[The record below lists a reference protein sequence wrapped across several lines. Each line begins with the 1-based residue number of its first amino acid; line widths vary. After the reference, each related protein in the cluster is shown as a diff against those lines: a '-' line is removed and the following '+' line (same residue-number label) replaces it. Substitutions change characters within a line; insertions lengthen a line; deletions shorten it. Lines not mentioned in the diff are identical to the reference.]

1 MQTIGNHGLF
11 CPDPQDY
18 AAVALYMQALGEQ
31 IDAELAEQLA
41 ALEGFLSRPTAILT
55 NAANVNIPALSASS
69 SVYTTFA
76 FNNAPTIIQTQVV
89 GSITYMTLGDPA
101 GTVNPVTY
109 PRGAWRF
116 GAIARMQATG
126 ALDGFTTRTLR
137 ITITD
142 DVLGS
147 TIHGVQDNTYATSAG
162 APDAVNLTTT
172 ELLTGTHGV
181 RVRATAS
188 HTNSS
193 SSVDVLAG
201 GLFWATYEGPTDI
214 IEVA

>member
-31 IDAELAEQLA
+31 IDAELAQQLT
-41 ALEGFLSRPTAILT
+41 ALEGFANRPTAILT
-55 NAANVNIPALSASS
+55 NLANVNIPALGANS

-76 FNNAPTIIQTQVV
+76 FNNAPAMIQTQVD
-89 GSITYMTLGDPA
+89 GSITYMTLGSPA

-109 PRGAWRF
+109 PSGGWRF

-126 ALDGFTTRTLR
+126 VLDGFTTRTLR

-162 APDAVNLTTT
+162 APDAVNVVTT
-172 ELLTGTHGV
+172 ELLSGTHGV
-181 RVRATAS
+181 KVRATAS
-188 HTNSS
+188 HANNS

-201 GLFWATYEGPTDI
+201 GLFWATYEGPTSI